1 MDIAQLV
8 IDYHTQE
15 RPSTSGKLYPSSLGG
30 CIRLEIMRYRNEQAR
45 RNKQEIPYPESHP
58 MDSATRWKLARY
70 GWYESAFE
78 CLGGSTQVEV
88 GNKWWSGKI
97 DQLLDEEEPHARHI
111 LEIKSVSAKARLD
124 KLPYTHHKYQVWC
137 YWLLAEEFGK
147 NTLSHWHPVK
157 ASLAYITRWYD
168 GKEPDIL
175 VFDVT
180 PTLKELGETRMLMEQ
195 FEDAAQQDE
204 LPGIPYSDP
213 YEHDFNCAWRDRS
226 GKVLSQC
233 KYYDHCWKNW
243 QETGSDVYLPF

>member
-88 GNKWWSGKI
+88 SNEWWSGKI
-97 DQLLDEEEPHARHI
+97 DRLVDGTIIEV
-111 LEIKSVSAKARLD
+111 KSVSPYAHLD
-124 KLPYTHHKYQVWC
+124 ELPYAHHKYQVWA
-137 YWLLAEEFGK
+137 YWLLADAECY
-147 NTLSHWHPVK
+147 NPPIHTAVI
-157 ASLAYITRWYD
+157 AYITRWKD
-168 GKEPDIL
+168 GQEPDIL

-180 PTLKELGETRMLMEQ
+180 PTPQELEETRLLMEQ
-195 FEDAAQQDE
+195 FEDATQQGE
-204 LPGIPYSDP
+204 LPAVPYSSSR
-213 YEHDFNCAWRDRS
+213 EHPFNCTWRDRN
-226 GKVLSQC
+226 GKVLSRC
-233 KYYDHCWKNW
+233 KHFDHCW
-243 QETGSDVYLPF
+243 QGDEDSTYLPF